1 MKKRMCIS
9 TIKSISNDN
18 KGINKP
24 CLYIHLFHL
33 RTDTTVIEINMFRL
47 KSVKYRIW
55 ILSRM

>member
-9 TIKSISNDN
+9 TIKSISNVN

-33 RTDTTVIEINMFRL
+33 RIDTTVIEINMFRL